1 MRILIIE
8 DEELIAKP
16 LKSALVHLGYAV
28 DWEQTGRRG
37 YQAASENEFDCI
49 LLDLNLPEMDGI
61 EIAHNLRNDD
71 IQTPIIMVTARH
83 QLPDKLKGFES
94 GADDYISK
102 PFNIKELTARI
113 NAVVRRTSEN
123 KSLKLTFANYE
134 LIPDKNLLID
144 CQSAQEILLTTK
156 ETALL
161 EYLIRNINN
170 TVSTEMLLE
179 HVWDNEI
186 NPFTDTVK
194 THIKTLRL
202 KFDPHK
208 KLLKTIRGKGYML
221 LSNNEI

>member
-16 LKSALVHLGYAV
+16 LRTSLLHLGYAV
-28 DWEQTGRRG
+28 DWEQNGKSGLQMATT
-37 YQAASENEFDCI
+37 NEFDCI

-61 EIAHNLRNDD
+61 DVAQNLRKAEIN
-71 IQTPIIMVTARH
+71 TPIIMVTARY
-83 QLPDKLKGFES
+83 QIPDKLKGFES

-123 KSLKLTFANYE
+123 KSLRLTFNNFE
-134 LIPDKNLLID
+134 LLPDKNLLINS
-144 CQSAQEILLTTK
+144 QSEEEIVLTTK

-161 EYLIRNINN
+161 EYLIRNINCS
-170 TVSTEMLLE
+170 VSTEELLE

-202 KFDPHK
+202 KFDPK
-208 KLLKTIRGKGYML
+208 KEILRTIRGRGYML
-221 LSNNEI
+221 VS

>member
-8 DEELIAKP
+8 DEDLIAKP
-16 LKSALVHLGYAV
+16 LRTALVHLGYAV
-28 DWEQTGRRG
+28 DWEQNGKSGLQT
-37 YQAASENEFDCI
+37 ASTNEFDCI

-61 EIAHNLRNDD
+61 EVARNLRNAE
-71 IQTPIIMVTARH
+71 INTPIIMVTARH

-113 NAVVRRTSEN
+113 NAIVRRTSEN
-123 KSLKLTFANYE
+123 NSLRLTFANFE
-134 LIPDKNLLID
+134 LQSDKNLLINS
-144 CQSAQEILLTTK
+144 QSEEETILTTK

-170 TVSTEMLLE
+170 SVSTEELLE

-202 KFDPHK
+202 KFDPKK

-221 LSNNEI
+221 VSNNEI